1 MTLQDAEKWLKEW
14 KQDIDNLSIEVRGE
28 NVVPLVSVKMV
39 VKHLLEAQKI
49 IERERAVK
57 IAQEIVRSNR
67 FDSDIIDT
75 LNELKQEILQSTKE

>member
-1 MTLQDAEKWLKEW
+1 
-14 KQDIDNLSIEVRGE
+14 VRGE

>member
-1 MTLQDAEKWLKEW
+1 
-14 KQDIDNLSIEVRGE
+14 
-28 NVVPLVSVKMV
+28 MV

>member
-1 MTLQDAEKWLKEW
+1 MNKEMAESILANWQTAALNESLKPYYLGIPFVQ
-14 KQDIDNLSIEVRGE
+14 K
-28 NVVPLVSVKMV
+28 
-39 VKHLLEAQKI
+39 LLEAQKI